1 MAHLWVA
8 NPEGDWT
15 ANDLEEEEVLVGSST
30 AGGGSADDSARIR
43 RCGPTDGR
51 QWALIS
57 PIRSMIRVNG
67 RSVPGVR
74 VLADRDELFVPLRG
88 RLFFSTERLAGVESF
103 EGRPGTCC
111 PLCKLAIDVGTPAVR
126 CPGCGVY
133 HHQNERRACWGRRD
147 TCIICRHPTA
157 LDGNYR
163 WTPRDL

>member
-15 ANDLEEEEVLVGSST
+15 ASDLEEEEVLVRSST
-30 AGGGSADDSARIR
+30 AGGGSADDSVRIR

-74 VLADRDELFVPLRG
+74 VLADRGELFVPLRG
-88 RLFFSTERLAGVESF
+88 RLFFSTERLAGAPGVSLVVRGVTTIVLG
-103 EGRPGTCC
+103 EGCSGGPCFLKRVVLVTIEDQCNWTTSIHPG
-111 PLCKLAIDVGTPAVR
+111 I
-126 CPGCGVY
+126 
-133 HHQNERRACWGRRD
+133 N
-147 TCIICRHPTA
+147 
-157 LDGNYR
+157 
-163 WTPRDL
+163 